1 MVADELKA
9 CNDLDIA
16 SSFAGEIPANVAEQK
31 NTNNNDEPEID
42 HVAAHRGD
50 LLFDNSTHFA
60 KHTKGKQIE
69 N

>member
-1 MVADELKA
+1 MVAEELKA
-9 CNDLDIA
+9 RNDLDFA
-16 SSFAGEIPANVAEQK
+16 CSFDGKLPANVAEQK
-31 NTNNNDEPEID
+31 NAKNKDEPEID

-60 KHTKGKQIE
+60 KHTKGEQIE